1 MICNLGFLA
10 ISRPWTTGRLLGPRR
25 NSVVARSLSHE
36 ITKTIALL
44 LAACGHASCG
54 FAEARSPLCLFYDGH
69 RPEDPVYLNEFLKA
83 KESPAISCVQQTAI
97 RLSRGSDTVTIIAN
111 AAVSACDG
119 EAIKE
124 ASEVSGKDGK
134 PEKVLADI
142 RYTMMRSALVAIIT
156 MRTGRCFD

>member
-1 MICNLGFLA
+1 M
-10 ISRPWTTGRLLGPRR
+10 
-25 NSVVARSLSHE
+25 
-36 ITKTIALL
+36 
-44 LAACGHASCG
+44 
-54 FAEARSPLCLFYDGH
+54 
-69 RPEDPVYLNEFLKA
+69 NEFLKA

-97 RLSRGSDTVTIIAN
+97 RLSRGSDTANIIAN

-156 MRTGRCFD
+156 MRRGRCFD

>member
-1 MICNLGFLA
+1 M
-10 ISRPWTTGRLLGPRR
+10 
-25 NSVVARSLSHE
+25 
-36 ITKTIALL
+36 
-44 LAACGHASCG
+44 
-54 FAEARSPLCLFYDGH
+54 
-69 RPEDPVYLNEFLKA
+69 NEFLKA

-124 ASEVSGKDGK
+124 ASEVSAKDGK

-156 MRTGRCFD
+156 MRRGRCFD

>member
-1 MICNLGFLA
+1 
-10 ISRPWTTGRLLGPRR
+10 
-25 NSVVARSLSHE
+25 
-36 ITKTIALL
+36 
-44 LAACGHASCG
+44 
-54 FAEARSPLCLFYDGH
+54 
-69 RPEDPVYLNEFLKA
+69 LNEFLKA

-97 RLSRGSDTVTIIAN
+97 RLSRGSDTANIIAN

-124 ASEVSGKDGK
+124 AGEVSGTDGK

-156 MRTGRCFD
+156 MRRGRCFD